1 MKTKTDLVSS
11 VPKADLLIK
20 NQRGLHARAA
30 SKFVKLAA
38 EFEADISVS
47 KDGQTVSGLSIMGLM
62 MLGAASGESVT
73 LITEGP
79 QAAAAFDAL
88 KALIDDKF
96 QET

>member
-1 MKTKTDLVSS
+1 MKIETDLIPSM
-11 VPKADLLIK
+11 PEADLLIK

-38 EFEADISVS
+38 EFDADISVS

-62 MLGAASGESVT
+62 MLGAASGDSVT
-73 LITEGP
+73 LVTEGP
-79 QAAAAFDAL
+79 EAAAAFDAL
-88 KALIDDKF
+88 KTLIDDKF

>member
-1 MKTKTDLVSS
+1 MTQ
-11 VPKADLLIK
+11 ADLLIT

-38 EFEADISVS
+38 EFEADIFVS
-47 KDGQTVSGLSIMGLM
+47 KDGQTVSGLSILGLM
-62 MLGAASGESVT
+62 MLAAAPGDEVT
-73 LITEGP
+73 LVTEGP

-88 KALIDDKF
+88 KALIEDKF

>member
-1 MKTKTDLVSS
+1 MKTKTNLVLS
-11 VPKADLLIK
+11 VPEADLLIK

-62 MLGAASGESVT
+62 MLGAASGDSAT

-79 QAAAAFDAL
+79 QAAAAFDAI
-88 KALIDDKF
+88 KNLIDDKF

>member
-1 MKTKTDLVSS
+1 M
-11 VPKADLLIK
+11 PEAELLIT

-62 MLGAASGESVT
+62 MLAAAPGDTVK
-73 LITEGP
+73 LITQGP
-79 QAAAAFDAL
+79 QAAAAFASL
-88 KALIDDKF
+88 KALIADKF
-96 QET
+96 QEN

>member
-1 MKTKTDLVSS
+1 M
-11 VPKADLLIK
+11 PEADLLIK

-62 MLGAASGESVT
+62 MLAAAPGDTVT
-73 LITEGP
+73 LVTEGP
-79 QAAAAFDAL
+79 EAAAAFDTL
-88 KALIDDKF
+88 KTLIDDKF

>member
-1 MKTKTDLVSS
+1 M
-11 VPKADLLIK
+11 PEADLLIT

-38 EFEADISVS
+38 GFEADVSVS

-62 MLGAASGESVT
+62 MLGAASGDTVT

-79 QAAAAFDAL
+79 QATAAFDAL
-88 KALIDDKF
+88 KTLIDDKF